1 MPIRGQSLAL
11 QWLAERPDTEVCAAV
26 RGILVRAVWS
36 FYERRARRLGRS
48 RPRAGAAAF
57 VQRIDSALRI
67 NLTFTC
73 VDG

>member
-36 FYERRARRLGRS
+36 FYEQRAEVGEV
-48 RPRAGAAAF
+48 AAAGWCGG
-57 VQRIDSALRI
+57 VRAA
-67 NLTFTC
+67 
-73 VDG
+73 V